1 MSDLQQGVLDTLH
14 KKNLL
19 ALGEDR
25 YLTTLILKH
34 YPNFKTKFLAEAQA
48 MTVAPHSW
56 NILLSQR
63 RRWINSTVHNLAE
76 LMFLPNMCGFCCF
89 SMRFFVMIDLIG
101 TLILPV
107 TFVYLVSLAEAL
119 CVTLLLTRRFQIYL
133 IVEVATGNSAIPLIA
148 LVMLAATYGL
158 QAIIFL
164 VKRQWQFIGWLV
176 IYILAYPIYSFI
188 LPIYSFWRFD
198 E

>member
-1 MSDLQQGVLDTLH
+1 M
-14 KKNLL
+14 
-19 ALGEDR
+19 
-25 YLTTLILKH
+25 
-34 YPNFKTKFLAEAQA
+34 
-48 MTVAPHSW
+48 
-56 NILLSQR
+56 
-63 RRWINSTVHNLAE
+63 
-76 LMFLPNMCGFCCF
+76 
-89 SMRFFVMIDLIG
+89 
-101 TLILPV
+101 
-107 TFVYLVSLAEAL
+107 
-119 CVTLLLTRRFQIYL
+119 TLLLTRRFQIYL